1 MNNKGYSIIA
11 LIFGII
17 SILLSFSVVISLIS
31 GIIAIIFGILGIKTT
46 RKNMGIAGLLT
57 GIFGIICTILFVCL
71 YLFLIYK
78 NFDIFDYDY
87 DYDYSYFDEPE
98 ETLNIE
104 DLYLN
109 YYSDWSKDNLN
120 SDENKKVLKKD
131 DMTIEITYSTSN
143 IYMTT
148 EQFADSLIKAYKN
161 HYTILSDKS
170 EVEINQN
177 TWIKIKYMEE
187 FLGEK
192 TISSQLFL
200 ADDYNY
206 YSFTFTAE
214 EEDYYDEIFRVKKIY
229 NTLKLDNTKDELSSK
244 DAKLKLVGEW
254 DLGKKGYLVIEDKD
268 NKFYLYKDSSKSMD
282 NVYFGTY
289 NCDNKIKTY
298 AAGYADGLYLELTI
312 DEVYMDGKK
321 TEAKNNRVDYAFTPS
336 NNGTYQ
342 VKDMVTYDIFT
353 AKKVK

>member
-71 YLFLIYK
+71 YLFVAHNDSILDD
-78 NFDIFDYDY
+78 FLDDDYEY
-87 DYDYSYFDEPE
+87 VTSNELS
-98 ETLNIE
+98 ETISVQ

-120 SDENKKVLKKD
+120 SDENVKVLKKD
-131 DMTIEITYSTSN
+131 NMVIKVACSTTDV
-143 IYMTT
+143 YMTT
-148 EQFADSLIKAYKN
+148 EEFADTLIEDYKN
-161 HYTILSDKS
+161 LYKIIDKS
-170 EVEINQN
+170 KVEINQN
-177 TWIKIKYMEE
+177 TWINVEYMEE
-187 FLGEK
+187 SLGK
-192 TISSQLFL
+192 KILSSQLFL

-244 DAKLKLVGEW
+244 DAKSKLVGEW